1 MVTTLPNYSITG
13 SFRGL
18 ALGTVRPSKNT
29 IRVFAHMVLGVI
41 DNSLFLMCGLDTTI
55 LPPGDLLMSMNYVKN
70 YHTRTARVGSK
81 YL

>member
-41 DNSLFLMCGLDTTI
+41 DNSLFLM
-55 LPPGDLLMSMNYVKN
+55 
-70 YHTRTARVGSK
+70 
-81 YL
+81 